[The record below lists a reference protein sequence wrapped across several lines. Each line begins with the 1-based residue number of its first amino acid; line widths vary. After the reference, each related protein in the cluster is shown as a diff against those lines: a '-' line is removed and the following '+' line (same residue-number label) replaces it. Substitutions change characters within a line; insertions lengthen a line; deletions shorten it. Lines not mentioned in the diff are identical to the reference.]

1 MAVAVAKA
9 AAALD
14 LAESVSIASY
24 LAGGS
29 GRPPVIIQTD
39 ARGRS
44 RRVVHGSGSGSGS
57 PESGMECSGRVIGLG
72 EPELL

>member
-1 MAVAVAKA
+1 VAKA

-29 GRPPVIIQTD
+29 GRPSVIIQTD

-44 RRVVHGSGSGSGS
+44 RRVVHGSGS

>member
-1 MAVAVAKA
+1 MAKA

-29 GRPPVIIQTD
+29 GRPSVIIQTD

-44 RRVVHGSGSGSGS
+44 RRVVHGSGS